1 MRNILGARL
10 SRLVKENA
18 YSKGKVV
25 SLGVEIAS
33 HQSELK
39 TMRKSF
45 KTAQESVLRTERL
58 IAQLS
63 GIDVAQIRPIQSMPR
78 VMQGKHGE
86 FRREIVRLLKEANGP
101 VRTSELMRVLIE
113 EFQLPISTVE
123 ERTRAREKLR
133 GPLLI
138 MQKRG
143 AIRRL
148 PSPDA
153 QGYGVWE
160 WVGND
165 SP

>member
-1 MRNILGARL
+1 MGNILGARL

-18 YSKGKVV
+18 YSKGKVA

-33 HQSELK
+33 NQLEIK
-39 TMRKSF
+39 AMRKSL

-58 IAQLS
+58 IAHLS

-101 VRTSELMRVLIE
+101 VRTSELMRVLIA

-123 ERTRAREKLR
+123 ERTARGRNFGAHYSSCKSV
-133 GPLLI
+133 GPLGDCPPP
-138 MQKRG
+138 MRKATAFG
-143 AIRRL
+143 
-148 PSPDA
+148 S
-153 QGYGVWE
+153 G
-160 WVGND
+160 
-165 SP
+165 